1 MMGCSVIIQRIL
13 QQLASTGR
21 LKFTDEVET
30 VRREAEKLNAEGV
43 DIIIVLSHSGIETDR

>member
-1 MMGCSVIIQRIL
+1 MIKPLIL
-13 QQLASTGR
+13 QQLASTGN

-43 DIIIVLSHSGIETDR
+43 NIIIVLSHCGIETDR